1 VRILLYLGLLL
12 LWTGTAS
19 ADPEMLYVGAGIT
32 SDSLSHFILNENP
45 ENTRGYPDIS
55 ATSWKAVVAFRPL
68 DWFAVEADYFATAG
82 TTNSFTGDRSEVRAL
97 AAYAV
102 GLLPEGEHFDLYLKA
117 GINDYTLTAPS
128 GSGYGESDNGVGFA
142 AGVGVQAHFRRF
154 GVRVEYEVL
163 PNLGKTNGLRAVSLS
178 VLLNLL

>member
-1 VRILLYLGLLL
+1 MRFPFCLIPLVLGID
-12 LWTGTAS
+12 TAR
-19 ADPEMLYVGAGIT
+19 ADPDMLYVGAGIT
-32 SDSLSHFILNENP
+32 SNSLGDFILNANP
-45 ENTRGYPDIS
+45 QNTRGYPDIS
-55 ATSWKAVVAFRPL
+55 ATSWKAVAGFRPL

-82 TTNSFTGDRSEVRAL
+82 TTNSFTGDRSEVRAF

-117 GINDYTLTAPS
+117 GIDDYTLTAPS
-128 GSGYGESDNGVGFA
+128 GSGSGESDTGVGFA
-142 AGVGVQAHFRRF
+142 AGVGVQAHFRRI

-163 PNLGKTNGLRAVSLS
+163 PHLSQTNGLRAVSLS